1 MPRRTL
7 ARVVVAVLGVVLL
20 TSCRLEATV
29 ELVIGPDGTGTIT
42 VTTVADADVVQ
53 QAPGLAADLRFGDA
67 VAAGWTVE
75 GPAATEDGGLRVVLT
90 HPVTSAAEATN
101 LLDSLGPPF
110 TNMVLAR
117 DVSTDGD
124 TTTDTLA
131 GDLVLTGGFDAFADA
146 DLLSAVGGTPYADEL
161 AASGATP
168 AGNMAVVLRA
178 QLPGEPTAESNGTEV
193 DGAREWQAPLD
204 GSTASVQL
212 QTVQAPGG
220 GGISSVPATILLVLL
235 ILWLAAATAFI
246 VSVVRARARRAQR
259 RRRARSR
266 LR

>member
-7 ARVVVAVLGVVLL
+7 ARLLLGVLGVVLL
-20 TSCRLEATV
+20 TSCRLDATV
-29 ELVIGPDGTGTIT
+29 ELVIGPDGTGTVT
-42 VTTVADADVVQ
+42 VTAVADAEVVQ
-53 QAPGLAADLRFGDA
+53 QAPGLAADLRFDDA

-75 GPAATEDGGLRVVLT
+75 GPTATEDGGLRAVLT

-101 LLDSLGPPF
+101 VLNSLGPPF
-110 TNMVLAR
+110 TNMVVAR
-117 DVSTDGD
+117 EVTTDGD

-146 DLLSAVGGTPYADEL
+146 DLLAAVGGTPYADQL

-178 QLPGEPTAESNGTEV
+178 ELPGEVTEASNGTAV
-193 DGAREWQAPLD
+193 DGARQWEAPLD

-212 QTVQAPGG
+212 QTVLAPSGG
-220 GGISSVPATILLVLL
+220 GFSSLLATFLLVLL
-235 ILWLAAATAFI
+235 VVWLVAATAFI
-246 VSVVRARARRAQR
+246 VSVVRARTRRAQR
-259 RRRARSR
+259 RRRALSR